1 MLAFIRKYSKGESV
15 GHNPRPALH
24 HPTLETVLVTAVLH
38 ALSDETRLS
47 IVRTLHAEPDGRAC
61 GTFPVNVAP
70 STLSHH
76 FKVLREAGLIRQEDR
91 GTQRWTMLRVRE
103 VDARF
108 PGFLDAVIAATE
120 VASVRF

>member
-1 MLAFIRKYSKGESV
+1 VNVA
-15 GHNPRPALH
+15 HNPRPALE
-24 HPTLETVLVTAVLH
+24 HPQLDTVPVTAVLH

-47 IVRTLHAEPDGRAC
+47 IVHMLRAEPEGRAC

-76 FKVLREAGLIRQEDR
+76 FKVLREAGLIHQEDR
-91 GTQRWTMLRVRE
+91 GTQRWTALRVRE
-103 VDARF
+103 LDARF

-120 VASVRF
+120 VGSAR